1 MERAFPE
8 AYDGAE
14 RGTELIDLLPG
25 GTMQG
30 NGRKDAQGTVSK
42 APDDMDEGE
51 LREHIAKL
59 VTENK
64 RLIRANDELYNEL
77 QAVKA
82 RITKLATG

>member
-1 MERAFPE
+1 
-8 AYDGAE
+8 
-14 RGTELIDLLPG
+14 
-25 GTMQG
+25 
-30 NGRKDAQGTVSK
+30 
-42 APDDMDEGE
+42 MDEGE
-51 LREHIAKL
+51 LRDHIATL

>member
-1 MERAFPE
+1 
-8 AYDGAE
+8 
-14 RGTELIDLLPG
+14 
-25 GTMQG
+25 MQA

-51 LREHIAKL
+51 LRDHIATL